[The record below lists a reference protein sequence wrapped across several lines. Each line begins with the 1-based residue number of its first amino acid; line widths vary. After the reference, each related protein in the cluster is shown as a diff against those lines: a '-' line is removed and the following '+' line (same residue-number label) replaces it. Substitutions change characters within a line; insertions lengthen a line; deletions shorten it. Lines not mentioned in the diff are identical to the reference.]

1 MADTKNTGNQI
12 IATLEDFFKKAPS
25 LPTNAREVLVK
36 ITPIFA
42 IVFGVLGV
50 LAGLAAVGVSPMAVF
65 GGVRAGGSVLISGV
79 LAIVTSVMMI
89 MAYPKLKKSQA
100 AGWRLLFWSQC
111 ISVLSSVL
119 AGGLNGIVGT
129 VIGALIGF
137 YILFQIKSYY
147 K

>member
-1 MADTKNTGNQI
+1 MADTNKTGNDI
-12 IATLEDFFKKAPS
+12 IKTLEDFFKKAPS
-25 LPTNAREVLVK
+25 LPTSARDVLYK
-36 ITPIFA
+36 ITPWFA
-42 IVFGVLGV
+42 IIFGVLGV
-50 LAGLAAVGVSPMAVF
+50 LAGLAAVGVSPIAVF
-65 GGVRAGGSVLISGV
+65 GGVSAGGAVLISGI
-79 LAIVTSVMMI
+79 LAIITSVMMI
-89 MAYPKLKKSQA
+89 LAFPKLRRSQM
-100 AGWRLLFWSQC
+100 AGWKLLFWSQA

>member
-1 MADTKNTGNQI
+1 MADTNKTGNDI
-12 IATLEDFFKKAPS
+12 IKTLEDFFKKAPS
-25 LPTNAREVLVK
+25 LPKSAQDVLFKV
-36 ITPIFA
+36 TPWFA
-42 IVFGVLGV
+42 IIFGVLGV
-50 LAGLAAVGVSPMAVF
+50 LAGLAAVGVSPVAVF
-65 GGVRAGGSVLISGV
+65 GGVGAGGMVLISGV

-89 MAYPKLKKSQA
+89 LAFPKLRKSQM
-100 AGWRLLFWSQC
+100 AGWNLLFWSQA